1 MDIKRIA
8 KAYTLGF
15 SVAVLVTIICIFLA
29 CFLMWTWEPLEEIWM
44 YEFWAFVRVLVVAG
58 APLGLIYDALF
69 VENLYA

>member
-58 APLGLIYDALF
+58 APLGP
-69 VENLYA
+69 NL